1 MVVISTEIYEKICE
15 FCTKF
20 RGLTIYCEQELHKN
34 FSEVDP
40 QVLSAILSKEWQKH
54 IKHRHHK
61 IARSGPD
68 LLKE

>member
-1 MVVISTEIYEKICE
+1 MVVISTETYEKICE

-20 RGLTIYCEQELHKN
+20 KGLTIHCEQELRKQ
-34 FSEVDP
+34 FTDVDP

-54 IKHRHHK
+54 IKTWHHR
-61 IARSGPD
+61 IVRAGPD